1 MFNSRVIQITVVFSR
16 RLFYLT
22 EVITDTVRFQ
32 VALEHTEIL
41 VDNVSSSDYVILE
54 PEARFRKTGKL

>member
-41 VDNVSSSDYVILE
+41 VDNVSSSDYVIL
-54 PEARFRKTGKL
+54 